1 MPKGKI
7 QMQSCCCSFY
17 KQNSQLKPHRY
28 WMPGSLTAPCLCW
41 QSNNCFLCQ
50 RIMWRLLNLPTQQ
63 IAMHYMHAERHMGGS
78 LVYAGSWAQSLLP
91 KPNYLCQQLRKS
103 STQGSSSKPDC
114 WHSNSGTVWYRKPNH
129 RRKCSFSQSDNHGPT
144 RRPSLAS
151 CKKGAAYCK
160 QFWIPSACQNSDPF
174 TS

>member
-1 MPKGKI
+1 
-7 QMQSCCCSFY
+7 
-17 KQNSQLKPHRY
+17 
-28 WMPGSLTAPCLCW
+28 
-41 QSNNCFLCQ
+41 
-50 RIMWRLLNLPTQQ
+50 MWRLLNLPTQQ

-114 WHSNSGTVWYRKPNH
+114 WHSNSGTVWYRKANH

-174 TS
+174 TSSTIPWRIWLTKSYGSTVGGKQRGKAVEAFTTLTGKTVQKTGILVREHM